1 MSNYL
6 KIIFKCDLILQIF
19 FLYFRGEGDHFQKYG
34 KKFWKKKHPPLRG
47 EGGPFLEGTN
57 IHDLKPRIKQFSKT

>member
-19 FLYFRGEGDHFQKYG
+19 FYILGGGGDHFQKYG
-34 KKFWKKKHPPLRG
+34 KKFGRKNTPPLRG
-47 EGGPFLEGTN
+47 EGGTIFRRNTRDRTRYLQEWV
-57 IHDLKPRIKQFSKT
+57 F

>member
-19 FLYFRGEGDHFQKYG
+19 FYILGEGDHFQKYG
-34 KKFWKKKHPPLRG
+34 KKFWKKKHPPSPG
-47 EGGPFLEGTN
+47 EGGPF
-57 IHDLKPRIKQFSKT
+57 F